1 MIKTNEPTGV
11 MTELGLSKMNQAAS
25 LGKKLVL
32 KTFVL
37 GDGGGSTV
45 TPVVSGTAL
54 INQFAGYPITDE
66 VRGVLSGVMQITP
79 DMAKEHDG
87 KWLREGGL
95 LDEDGDLCVWVSFYP
110 MPMTQYIERKLTI
123 ALPAVNRDKLAIF
136 IDSDEQKT
144 AATTI
149 AKLSGGM
156 VVNRQDEQGRYHVM
170 VKIPMFTNKQVN
182 DVLGTNWQPAS
193 APHPA
198 FIKPD
203 GSVLQ
208 WFEVGMYLCSSRDS
222 YMVTMQYAEPLEMEL
237 TLAKN
242 ACAQKGAGW
251 HLMNNAEWA
260 AIAIWCLMRDATKQ
274 PTGNTYYGL
283 AHDAK
288 WQNGLRVD
296 KKIPGGTNS
305 SGYNKPLT
313 LTGSGPLEW
322 RHNGAITG
330 IADLVGN
337 ECEWVDG
344 LKLSKNNNAIIVSQT
359 NNAAESDWITA
370 AYFNSPKHNAGSLSN
385 NIPASANASNFS
397 ANPWNT
403 LQKDSGYTS
412 VQLLQQLLIEPCG
425 GTSLA
430 LGGAYLLADY
440 TAQSDHYAAR
450 GGAWHLNDASGLA
463 CLRLQSKKT
472 QTREC
477 FAWLITSSYHV
488 YIYF

>member
-1 MIKTNEPTGV
+1 MIKTNDPMGI
-11 MTELGLSKMNQAAS
+11 MTEVGLAKMNQAAA

-45 TPVVSGTAL
+45 TPAVSGTAL
-54 INQFAGYPITDE
+54 INQFAAYPITDE

-79 DMAKEHDG
+79 DMAQEHGG

-95 LDEDGDLCVWVSFYP
+95 LDDDGDLCVWVSFYP

-123 ALPAVNRDKLAIF
+123 ALPAVNRDKLTIF
-136 IDSDEQKT
+136 IDSDEQKI
-144 AATTI
+144 AAAAI

-156 VVNRQDEQGRYHVM
+156 VVNRQDASGRYHVM
-170 VKIPMFTNKQVN
+170 VKIPAFTNQQVN

-198 FIKPD
+198 FIRPD
-203 GSVLQ
+203 RSVMQ
-208 WFEVGMYLCSSRDS
+208 WFEVGMYLCSQDTGGRVLSA
-222 YMVTMQYAEPLEMEL
+222 QYSEPYL
-237 TLAKN
+237 TTFDHARN
-242 ACAQKGAGW
+242 SCAQKGTGW
-251 HLMNNAEWA
+251 HLMSNAEWA
-260 AIAIWCLMRDATKQ
+260 AITIWCLMRDATKQ
-274 PTGNTYYGL
+274 STGNTYYGL

-296 KKIPGGTNS
+296 KKIPGDTNS
-305 SGYNKPLT
+305 SGYNKPIT

-330 IADLVGN
+330 VADLVGN

-344 LKLSKNNNAIIVSQT
+344 LKLSKNNNGIIVSQA
-359 NNAAESDWITA
+359 NNATESDWITA
-370 AYFNSPKHNAGSLSN
+370 AYFNSPRHNAGSLSN

-397 ANPWNT
+397 ANPWRT

-412 VQLLQQLLIEPCG
+412 VQLLQQLLIEPCV

-430 LGGAYLLADY
+430 LGGAYLLADSLY
-440 TAQSDHYAAR
+440 DHYASR
-450 GGAWHLNDASGLA
+450 GGAWWTNSMSGLA
-463 CLRLQSKKT
+463 CLRLQSRADT
-472 QTREC
+472 DTRAFRLAYYE
-477 FAWLITSSYHV
+477 
-488 YIYF
+488 